1 MNKKSFVKSSK
12 NVEKIPA
19 IVKYFTA
26 FPCEYNQFLLYLLH
40 CRRCLPNSTLD
51 TAETIIQNTLYGLD
65 HLRAF
70 AISFVF
76 LFHYQIQS
84 GGEPS
89 WIAPFAQFGWTGVDL
104 FFVLSGFLIS
114 SQLFQQIQQGRT
126 VSFKTFF
133 LKRFFRIIPAYLV
146 VVGIYFAVP
155 LFREKEALPA
165 LWKFLTFTQNFGLDL
180 KTTGTFSHAWSL
192 CVEEQFYL
200 ALPLILIA
208 LQRSHLFKRSYWLL
222 AGLFIFGF
230 AVRLYSFENVY
241 LPAAENGNAWIEW
254 YKYIY
259 YPTYNRLDGLLAGIS
274 IAALS
279 QFLPNVWNSV
289 SRFGNIYLLIGVF
302 ILTGAY
308 YFCEDM
314 SSFSASVFGFPL
326 IALGYG
332 CIVLGAVSP
341 GSILYRW
348 KSRTTSLIAA
358 LSYALYLTHK
368 GIIHLTM
375 MLVAD
380 LELDEYLVMFLCALS
395 CLLGAFI
402 LHAAVERPFMK
413 LRRRIVEQ
421 E

>member
-1 MNKKSFVKSSK
+1 M
-12 NVEKIPA
+12 
-19 IVKYFTA
+19 
-26 FPCEYNQFLLYLLH
+26 
-40 CRRCLPNSTLD
+40 
-51 TAETIIQNTLYGLD
+51 YGLD

-76 LFHYQIQS
+76 LFHYQILS

-89 WIAPFAQFGWTGVDL
+89 GIAAFAQFGWTGVDL

-114 SQLFQQIQQGRT
+114 SQLFRQIKEGHII
-126 VSFKTFF
+126 SFRTFF

-146 VVGIYFAVP
+146 VVGIYFIVP
-155 LFREKEALPA
+155 LFREREALPA

-180 KTTGTFSHAWSL
+180 KMTGTFSHAWSL

-200 ALPLILIA
+200 ALPLTLIA

-222 AGLFIFGF
+222 AGLFLLGF
-230 AVRLYSFENVY
+230 ALRLYCFENVY
-241 LPAAENGNAWIEW
+241 LPSAGNGSAWIDW
-254 YKYIY
+254 YKYMY

-279 QFLPNVWNSV
+279 EFVPTVWNTV
-289 SRFGNIYLLIGVF
+289 SRFGNLFLLAGVF
-302 ILTGAY
+302 ILAGAY
-308 YFCEDM
+308 VFCKDM
-314 SSFSASVFGFPL
+314 STYSASVFGFPL
-326 IALGYG
+326 IAMGYG

-375 MLVAD
+375 LLVAD

-402 LHAAVERPFMK
+402 LHTVIERPFMT